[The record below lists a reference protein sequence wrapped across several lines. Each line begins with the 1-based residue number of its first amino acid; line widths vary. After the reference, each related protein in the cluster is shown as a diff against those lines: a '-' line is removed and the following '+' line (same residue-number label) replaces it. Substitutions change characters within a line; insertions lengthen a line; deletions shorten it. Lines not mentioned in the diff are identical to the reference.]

1 MKENGYDTAYIVT
14 ESGDNCY
21 DSGSFN
27 RNSHILSGG
36 SYEKREKYRGCD
48 LYPSYGAAA
57 YSSRLFSVAP
67 FRENSMLGAWL
78 MEHGIPVVFSQTGM
92 VIASAVVSFP
102 LLYRTA
108 RGAFEQMDKTLV
120 YAGQTLGLG
129 NGTIF
134 FKIVCPNCLPV
145 ILAGVILAFTR
156 AMGEFGATIMLAG
169 NIPNK
174 TQTAAIAIYTAMQSG
189 NRELAFQW
197 ALLIVGMSVFFIVLM
212 NVITGRKGGRTWH

>member
-1 MKENGYDTAYIVT
+1 
-14 ESGDNCY
+14 
-21 DSGSFN
+21 
-27 RNSHILSGG
+27 
-36 SYEKREKYRGCD
+36 
-48 LYPSYGAAA
+48 
-57 YSSRLFSVAP
+57 
-67 FRENSMLGAWL
+67 

-134 FKIVCPNCLPV
+134 FKVVCPNCLPV

-169 NIPNK
+169 NIPDK